1 MPIYAV
7 AENVPERSRYYI
19 TPGKRYMADPSKPG
33 SDFDFWFD
41 GDDGL
46 PVRGRWSK
54 SGHLNGGNWTRID
67 EPDEAPSPDP
77 RDALMSELAEALRGM
92 LHDVD
97 GIASRLESV
106 PAARAALAKYEG
118 ANK

>member
-7 AENVPERSRYYI
+7 AENVPESSRGYI
-19 TPGKRYMADPSKPG
+19 TPGKRYEVS
-33 SDFDFWFD
+33 SETD
-41 GDDGL
+41 GGFYAKGEDGEL
-46 PVRGRWSK
+46 FYAQWEASRW
-54 SGHLNGGNWTRID
+54 LNGGNWTRID

-77 RDALMSELAEALRGM
+77 RDELMSELAEALRGM